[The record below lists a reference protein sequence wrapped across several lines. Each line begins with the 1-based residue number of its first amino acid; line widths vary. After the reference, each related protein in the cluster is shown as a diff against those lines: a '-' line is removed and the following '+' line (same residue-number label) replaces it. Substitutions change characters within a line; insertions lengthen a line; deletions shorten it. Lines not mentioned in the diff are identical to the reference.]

1 MTNSII
7 QIQKLFHSLLPL
19 KEKNQLHIMMLTVGL
34 KIRLSQA
41 SDLDTVDSNKP
52 VTYKWVVR
60 PKEKYKF

>member
-1 MTNSII
+1 
-7 QIQKLFHSLLPL
+7 
-19 KEKNQLHIMMLTVGL
+19 MMLTVGPE
-34 KIRLSQA
+34 IWLSQT